1 MTLTPAQI
9 MFNLDKVH
17 IIIDEII
24 QNGHIVETNKNRILA
39 PLLALDKMA
48 EAHWAVVWTI
58 DLNIASLYLSN
69 YDVFKSTGSA
79 IKAISIMK

>member
-58 DLNIASLYLSN
+58 DLASLYLSN
-69 YDVFKSTGSA
+69 YGIFKSMGSA
-79 IKAISIMK
+79 IKAISILK

>member
-48 EAHWAVVWTI
+48 EAH
-58 DLNIASLYLSN
+58 
-69 YDVFKSTGSA
+69 
-79 IKAISIMK
+79 